1 MTVLITTLVAVAAG
15 TVMATSAFARA
26 RHIRGP
32 TPLLAIRNESMTLDK
47 LQYPA
52 RTRTT
57 RPLRRHGGR
66 ACVRP
71 FRLLH
76 PQLQPDHCSHRKHVD
91 AQASTR
97 RAAGA
102 APLFAAELRAALKS
116 LR

>member
-32 TPLLAIRNESMTLDK
+32 TPLVAIRNESMTLDK

-57 RPLRRHGGR
+57 R
-66 ACVRP
+66 
-71 FRLLH
+71 
-76 PQLQPDHCSHRKHVD
+76 
-91 AQASTR
+91 
-97 RAAGA
+97 
-102 APLFAAELRAALKS
+102 LFAATAAVLACGLFVFCTPNYSQTIAATESTSTPRRLRGARREQPSS
-116 LR
+116 LLRSCARR